1 MTNKKIVSDE
11 QDEQYD
17 RDDLNPKKN
26 QIGDLYKAN
35 TEIFLEKGIEKDE
48 NNSF

>member
-1 MTNKKIVSDE
+1 MNK
-11 QDEQYD
+11 DEQYGKW
-17 RDDLNPKKN
+17 LNPKKN

-35 TEIFLEKGIEKDE
+35 TEIFLRKGIEKDE